1 MALPAVIMRDH
12 SMAAAG
18 IASDR
23 PRTGSWQLQVRQLQ
37 AWSSRKGS
45 RLGYSP
51 QGTLGYTV
59 WTLLTVEEVGAG
71 ILAALV
77 GAYQCWY
84 WISLV
89 SHPASSS
96 WD

>member
-1 MALPAVIMRDH
+1 
-12 SMAAAG
+12 MAAAG
-18 IASDR
+18 IDSDR
-23 PRTGSWQLQVRQLQ
+23 PRTGSWQLQVRQWQ

-71 ILAALV
+71 TWQLWSARISV
-77 GAYQCWY
+77 GIGYRLC
-84 WISLV
+84 LFR
-89 SHPASSS
+89 
-96 WD
+96 